1 MSTAV
6 NPLAVYVVRA
16 QEIVMQ
22 ARRPGADQAVAIH
35 RLAELL
41 LKPEANDALLQ
52 AGAFDHLRAAA

>member
-1 MSTAV
+1 MSNTT
-6 NPLAVYVVRA
+6 NPLAGYLVDA
-16 QEIVMQ
+16 QEIVLQ
-22 ARRPGADQAVAIH
+22 ARRPGSDPAMAIQ